1 MVSARFRR
9 HSRGLRNI
17 FATPSYLHQAAK
29 LASTLRFLA
38 SFSRHKSHRQK
49 EKHLTVQKCCEI
61 TSQQKGDFTTLCK
74 MLPSARSDWLVMAAT
89 SSFQLRIAHRLK
101 HWIVDF
107 LSFEMALLRNHT
119 WSLVPPPPST
129 HIVGCRW
136 IYKLKYL
143 PNGSVERYK
152 ARLVAQGFTQTPGV
166 DYFDTFSPV
175 VKPCTIRLILALG
188 VSFQWPIRQLDVE
201 NAFLNG
207 DLQDES
213 SWADTSL
220 FIHHTASDI
229 LILLVHVDDILV
241 YGSNPKLMEAS
252 KPVPTPGSLRR
263 TLFQSDGVPL
273 PDPSEYRCI
282 VGALQYVTLTRPD
295 IAFAVNK
302 ACQFMAKPSD
312 VHWLAVKSILRYL
325 KGTISL
331 GLHFQPSTSMELQG
345 YSDADWASCLNDRRS
360 TSGYCVFL
368 GSNLI
373 SWSSSKQRLVS
384 KSSAESEYQGLFSL
398 TTELLILLPIRSFI
412 LVPKHIELNLHF
424 IREKVLRQELQICY
438 VPSTDQLADILT
450 KHLSISQFCSLRSK
464 LTVTSLPMSL
474 RRDDNQTDS
483 NLTSSPTVFGMA
495 CSLQTLCG
503 QSFGAKQYH
512 MLSIYL
518 QRSWLVVTIASL
530 FLLAL
535 FIFTTLI
542 LKAVGQEEEITKLA
556 GYISCWPI
564 PVMFAF
570 IVSYTCKIYLQAQSK
585 NMTIT
590 YLAAFSL
597 VIHVFLSWILAV
609 KYKFGLEG
617 ALVSTAL
624 AYWIPNIGQLMLIFY
639 GGCPETWKG
648 FSSLV
653 FKRIYGL

>member
-1 MVSARFRR
+1 MSVANFGRLQEPFRRRKMVSARFRR

-207 DLQDES
+207 DLQDE
-213 SWADTSL
+213 
-220 FIHHTASDI
+220 
-229 LILLVHVDDILV
+229 
-241 YGSNPKLMEAS
+241 MEAS

-398 TTELLILLPIRSFI
+398 TTEL
-412 LVPKHIELNLHF
+412 
-424 IREKVLRQELQICY
+424 
-438 VPSTDQLADILT
+438 
-450 KHLSISQFCSLRSK
+450 
-464 LTVTSLPMSL
+464 
-474 RRDDNQTDS
+474 
-483 NLTSSPTVFGMA
+483 FGMA